1 MAEEKKD
8 PYGMITNAFALS
20 GLTDEQVKEHF
31 PKIDA
36 WFNSASSAED
46 RRKRLDMLLGDPEVQ
61 KELRQ
66 FDDFAEFDFSGYKE
80 PSGDA
85 VKPGNLATAD
95 MKDVKAFYDRAK
107 RVIDPKG
114 RLGKTELYDTAG
126 PATFEQLEETIGPD
140 YEGDWFGNL
149 LDEFGYPD
157 TPEGYEALT
166 QDLQAALARTKNSK
180 FGDKFGSAKAPL
192 KFMFHNTFD
201 VLEDGKK
208 PTLGDVAVDAG
219 NNVAMAVP
227 GNQMFPILG
236 RAVSMAPKGAKASE
250 IVAKANAPKTILGK
264 IGRNASTA
272 AAVPTGTQAAD
283 YLVGTDTEKEKRE
296 GLLGRAVAS
305 GSGAFVNMAAPGL
318 LNMVPGR
325 VLAMTGNAGLRGKDA
340 EVVRQS
346 IGDMIFNGSRANAAK
361 DRLASMADD
370 VTAKKDVVMEFAKK
384 LSGKKNAN
392 TDKLTDIATGFDR
405 RLEPLAIE
413 LARSIKGNGGNVG
426 AGIRDFMN
434 SGRDDVLKQYLE
446 KLSTQPGS
454 ALENV
459 LPYLSAYGVNRA
471 GTGKVADYGKRM
483 LGRYTNR
490 FVEEDTEE

>member
-166 QDLQAALARTKNSK
+166 QTR
-180 FGDKFGSAKAPL
+180 
-192 KFMFHNTFD
+192 
-201 VLEDGKK
+201 
-208 PTLGDVAVDAG
+208 GDV
-219 NNVAMAVP
+219 
-227 GNQMFPILG
+227 Q
-236 RAVSMAPKGAKASE
+236 
-250 IVAKANAPKTILGK
+250 
-264 IGRNASTA
+264 
-272 AAVPTGTQAAD
+272 
-283 YLVGTDTEKEKRE
+283 
-296 GLLGRAVAS
+296 
-305 GSGAFVNMAAPGL
+305 
-318 LNMVPGR
+318 
-325 VLAMTGNAGLRGKDA
+325 
-340 EVVRQS
+340 
-346 IGDMIFNGSRANAAK
+346 
-361 DRLASMADD
+361 
-370 VTAKKDVVMEFAKK
+370 
-384 LSGKKNAN
+384 
-392 TDKLTDIATGFDR
+392 
-405 RLEPLAIE
+405 
-413 LARSIKGNGGNVG
+413 
-426 AGIRDFMN
+426 
-434 SGRDDVLKQYLE
+434 LKQKSILE
-446 KLSTQPGS
+446 L
-454 ALENV
+454 
-459 LPYLSAYGVNRA
+459 
-471 GTGKVADYGKRM
+471 D
-483 LGRYTNR
+483 
-490 FVEEDTEE
+490 